1 MKEKNTA
8 AKGLLAVLI
17 MILCAVLIFSNL
29 KPSDQKQTED
39 SVTPQSPYSI
49 RNMKGVW
56 INYLEF
62 GEMIRGKSLE
72 QYREN
77 VENCLKNVTSL
88 GLDTVVL
95 HVRSHCDAFYESNIF
110 PYSYQL
116 SGNQGEGCG
125 FDPLNEFVRLAHEKN
140 IRVEAWINPYRV
152 TSGSD
157 LLESLDP
164 NNPARNFDAQK
175 QELISLETGTFLNP
189 SCQKSSELIVSG
201 VREILDKYPV
211 DGIHFDDYFYP
222 SSDESIDSLIYENYC
237 GQTIE
242 PKSLGDFRR
251 EMVNLMIKSVYDEVK
266 KHEGVAF
273 GISPAADVEK
283 NRNVLFAD
291 VESWCKGGFCDY
303 ICPQIYFGF
312 EYPTEGF
319 DFLSICKKWQELCQ
333 TNVNLNIGIG
343 AYKIGKTDASS
354 EEWKTYDDILKRQ
367 AIYAKEIGAGV
378 CFYNYSALF
387 SNDGLNTAQRENLK
401 NSCF

>member
-8 AKGLLAVLI
+8 AKGLLAVLV

-29 KPSDQKQTED
+29 KPSDRKQTAD
-39 SVTPQSPYSI
+39 SVTPQSPYSV

-95 HVRSHCDAFYESNIF
+95 HVRSHCDAFYESDIF

-116 SGNQGEGCG
+116 SGKQGEGCG
-125 FDPLNEFVRLAHEKN
+125 FDPLDEFVRLAHEKN
-140 IRVEAWINPYRV
+140 IRVEAWINPYRI

-157 LLESLDP
+157 LLESLDQ
-164 NNPARNFDAQK
+164 NNPARNFDAQT
-175 QELISLETGTFLNP
+175 QEIISLETGKYLNP

-222 SSDESIDSLIYENYC
+222 SADESIDSMIYENYC
-237 GQTIE
+237 GQTFE

-251 EMVNLMIKSVYDEVK
+251 ERVNLMIKSVYDEVK
-266 KHEGVAF
+266 KHEGVTF

-283 NRNVLFAD
+283 NRNVFFAD

-312 EYPTEGF
+312 KYPTEGF
-319 DFLSICKKWQELCQ
+319 DFLSVCKKWKELCQ
-333 TNVNLNIGIG
+333 TNVKLNIGIG
-343 AYKIGKTDASS
+343 AYKIGKTDATS

-401 NSCF
+401 NSGF

>member
-116 SGNQGEGCG
+116 SGKQGEGCG
-125 FDPLNEFVRLAHEKN
+125 FDPLDEFVRLAHEKN

-157 LLESLDP
+157 LIESLDP

-175 QELISLETGTFLNP
+175 QELISLETGSYLNP

-251 EMVNLMIKSVYDEVK
+251 EMVNLMIKSV
-266 KHEGVAF
+266 
-273 GISPAADVEK
+273 
-283 NRNVLFAD
+283 
-291 VESWCKGGFCDY
+291 
-303 ICPQIYFGF
+303 
-312 EYPTEGF
+312 
-319 DFLSICKKWQELCQ
+319 
-333 TNVNLNIGIG
+333 
-343 AYKIGKTDASS
+343 
-354 EEWKTYDDILKRQ
+354 
-367 AIYAKEIGAGV
+367 
-378 CFYNYSALF
+378 
-387 SNDGLNTAQRENLK
+387 
-401 NSCF
+401 